1 MSNRFK
7 SFHRLAMQFWLILII
22 FTVQSFTAT
31 GQDLI
36 KGSEE
41 QVAYKLSN
49 YRDGTGFTG
58 DAFSFDYRRTREGE
72 GFARVVIETN
82 EGEMRI
88 LGGPIRIEESGT
100 INLRNLLGRASS
112 ILNPNE
118 QDGIAIYFVVDG
130 TGRDRYLVSNIIRSG
145 APKVKVQS
153 RAMTESEQAELE
165 QRRIARLPPAEEPSG
180 HVRSNNATKL
190 VGGVPLLFGAAGK
203 WEKGTAVDFPSG
215 GLVRVLPDG
224 EDRVRVVKIA
234 EWTAIAEGDLKK
246 LNSNPSQFRNRVR
259 TLSGGN
265 LVLNE
270 DQQPLGEADALAIG
284 TPLYR
289 EKNGKWEQVFFLS
302 ADRASVRILYGQQGA
317 RQTEFTSRDQLVIEQ
332 QVLRAQKD
340 QNASK
345 KYAQNVSG
353 FEKELMGGQGLRK
366 PASGL
371 AGGGLSTR
379 SQLPRISQPPNTN
392 QTLPPAQS
400 TAMESKSATSTKAIS
415 RIWRDQTGAFE
426 IEAMLIED
434 DGDQVKL
441 KRTDQKIISVP
452 FAALSKDDQSYL
464 ADLRDKPQNPFENV
478 ISEVNSQ
485 QPDYGRPLKTRWTI
499 DNLTWGAKSLA
510 ISPDNHFLMI
520 GRKAASATLIDL
532 ASGKTVV
539 DSGRMNEMGDI
550 GVCCF
555 TPDGKRLILGGNNG
569 LFQLYALN
577 PDQSIEMLGQHRM
590 HNREITSLCVSPDGS
605 FALSGDSDKVARYWN
620 VNTAEPIATLDGFD
634 GKIKAT
640 RISPDGDRLI
650 ATDGKTLSIYSV
662 KQDKT
667 VTSLQVGKS
676 HASGQAAAISQNA
689 KHLAVGDGYKIEIW
703 NLESNQKMGVL
714 EGSEISWSMHFTP
727 DDRFLLCGGNGC
739 IHAWDVETMSK
750 VQTTQIGKS
759 FYVQAIAISHDGTLV
774 SSPSAFSEVVVLN
787 ATP

>member
-1 MSNRFK
+1 MSNRSK
-7 SFHRLAMQFWLILII
+7 SFHRLAVQFCLILIMLSVQPL
-22 FTVQSFTAT
+22 TVT

-41 QVAYKLSN
+41 QVEYKLSN

-58 DAFSFDYRRTREGE
+58 DAFSFDYRRTRDGE

-82 EGEMRI
+82 QGEMRI
-88 LGGPIRIEESGT
+88 LGAPIRIEESGT

-112 ILNPNE
+112 ILNPND

-130 TGRDRYLVSNIIRSG
+130 IGKDRYLVSNIIRSG

-153 RAMTESEQAELE
+153 RPMTESELAELE
-165 QRRIARLPPAEEPSG
+165 QRRIARLPPAEEPTG
-180 HVRSNNATKL
+180 HVRSNEATKL
-190 VGGVPLLFGAAGK
+190 VGGLPLLFGVGGK
-203 WEKGTAVDFPSG
+203 WEKGTAVDFPSE
-215 GLVRVLPDG
+215 GLARVLPEG
-224 EDRVRVVKIA
+224 EDRVRMVKIA
-234 EWTAIAEGDLKK
+234 EWTAISEGDLKK
-246 LNSNPSQFRNRVR
+246 LRSNPSQFRNRVR

-265 LVLNE
+265 LILNK
-270 DQQPLGEADALAIG
+270 DQQPLGETNPLAIG

-302 ADRASVRILYGQQGA
+302 ADRASVRILFGVQGV
-317 RQTEFTSRDQLVIEQ
+317 RKTEFLGRDQLVIEQ
-332 QVLRAQKD
+332 EVLRDQKD

-366 PASGL
+366 PSSGL

-392 QTLPPAQS
+392 QTLPSPQS
-400 TAMESKSATSTKAIS
+400 TAMESRSANSTKAIS

-426 IEAMLIED
+426 IEAALVEN

-441 KRTDQKIISVP
+441 KRSDQKIIAVP
-452 FAALSKDDQSYL
+452 FAALSEDDQAYL
-464 ADLRDKPQNPFENV
+464 ADLRDKPQNPFTNV
-478 ISEVNSQ
+478 IGEANSPK
-485 QPDYGRPLKTRWTI
+485 PDYGRPLGTRWTI

-510 ISPDNHFLMI
+510 ISPDNRFLMI
-520 GRKAASATLIDL
+520 GRKAASATLVDL

-555 TPDGKRLILGGNNG
+555 TPDGKRLIIGGNNG

-577 PDQSIEMLGQHRM
+577 PDHSIEMLGQHRM

-605 FALSGDSDKVARYWN
+605 FALSGDADKVARYWN

-650 ATDGKTLSIYSV
+650 ATDGKTLSTYSV
-662 KQDKT
+662 QQDKT
-667 VTSLQVGKS
+667 IASLKVGRS
-676 HASGQAAAISQNA
+676 HASGQAAAISA
-689 KHLAVGDGYKIEIW
+689 KAKFLAVGDGYKIEIW
-703 NLESNQKMGVL
+703 DLESNERMGVL
-714 EGSEISWSMHFTP
+714 EGSEISWSMNFTP
-727 DDRFLLCGGNGC
+727 DERFLLCGGNAC
-739 IHAWDVETMSK
+739 IHAWDIQTMSK

-759 FYVQAIAISHDGTLV
+759 FYVQDIAISHDGTLV
-774 SSPSAFSEVVVLN
+774 SSPSAFSEVVVLK